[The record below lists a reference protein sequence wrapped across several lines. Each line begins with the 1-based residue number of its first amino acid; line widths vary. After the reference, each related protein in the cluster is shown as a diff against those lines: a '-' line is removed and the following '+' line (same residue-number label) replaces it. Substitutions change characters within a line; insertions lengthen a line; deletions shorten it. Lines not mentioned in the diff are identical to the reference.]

1 LLERGEQ
8 QWAAKQLEAAQQ
20 SYMTFLQR
28 YPTHPT
34 SHLIATRVADVL
46 REQQRPR
53 EALEAYLKVVDTYP
67 GSEGALI
74 SQIRMA
80 ELGAAVPDLLPTTEE
95 RRYAAFHQPLQTLNR
110 LIQEYPMSPLA
121 DVARFKTGEI
131 LLQRQEFPAAL
142 ETFEQLLSR
151 PIQDTLRREVQAG
164 LRQTLVRMLAAHQH
178 QGDFVAVL
186 QTFFTHKG
194 HLESAEA
201 AHADLL
207 LPVAISYARLGL
219 LDEAQ
224 SLLQTLIDTAPTPQK
239 RAPAALEQATLL
251 AKRGQTAAVKGLL
264 TPLEQFTDT
273 AMRGRALLL
282 LTTSALQEKRP
293 ADALRYAH
301 LAEAILTSPSERT
314 TLLSLLGQGYAA
326 QGEADKSVQSF
337 QTCAEVATASDQAA
351 PLPIAET
358 CLLRAGAVRVAQG
371 QLQEALALYA
381 RVLQAFPQSQHAEW
395 VQFRIA
401 DLHRQLAAEPQM
413 LNTLTALRSGANN
426 PLWQKVA
433 AEYLDDTEWQKRFH
447 ERLATFQNSLMR

>member
-1 LLERGEQ
+1 
-8 QWAAKQLEAAQQ
+8 
-20 SYMTFLQR
+20 
-28 YPTHPT
+28 
-34 SHLIATRVADVL
+34 
-46 REQQRPR
+46 
-53 EALEAYLKVVDTYP
+53 
-67 GSEGALI
+67 
-74 SQIRMA
+74 
-80 ELGAAVPDLLPTTEE
+80 
-95 RRYAAFHQPLQTLNR
+95 
-110 LIQEYPMSPLA
+110 
-121 DVARFKTGEI
+121 
-131 LLQRQEFPAAL
+131 
-142 ETFEQLLSR
+142 
-151 PIQDTLRREVQAG
+151 
-164 LRQTLVRMLAAHQH
+164 
-178 QGDFVAVL
+178 
-186 QTFFTHKG
+186 
-194 HLESAEA
+194 
-201 AHADLL
+201 
-207 LPVAISYARLGL
+207 
-219 LDEAQ
+219 
-224 SLLQTLIDTAPTPQK
+224 
-239 RAPAALEQATLL
+239 LL